1 MSCASTGVEPGES
14 RPLDEVRDEL
24 RAALAQERAADLA
37 FERANQ
43 VEDALAGGATLEEAA
58 KRFGLGYAAIRT
70 DASGNGPDGK
80 RVELPVIEDVARAPA
95 ARGLRGGARRRAAP
109 EGDGGR
115 LRRG

>member
-1 MSCASTGVEPGES
+1 MPELAEAAFALAARRRVRRRCGAPSAGTCCGSTGIEPGQS

-58 KRFGLGYAAIRT
+58 KRFGLGFAAIRT
-70 DASGNGPDGK
+70 DASGNGAG
-80 RVELPVIEDVARAPA
+80 
-95 ARGLRGGARRRAAP
+95 RRA
-109 EGDGGR
+109 R
-115 LRRG
+115 WSCR